1 MIKLKVQFS
10 NKHINIYVL
19 KNKTNILFIS
29 TKNYNLKQSLF
40 RTNNLSAILIISD
53 ILAKELKRS
62 GLNDQVL
69 FECTQFNGNIIKFQ
83 KDRKPVI
90 LKEKANTDYV
100 MVDGLGIGDV
110 SEIVLRDRRMMA
122 DDGMIVVIATIDA
135 KTGAIIGNPDLISR
149 GFL

>member
-53 ILAKELKRS
+53 NLAKELKRS

-69 FECTQFNGNIIKFQ
+69 FECTQFKGNIIKFIENLTNQ
-83 KDRKPVI
+83 
-90 LKEKANTDYV
+90 
-100 MVDGLGIGDV
+100 GIFV
-110 SEIVLRDRRMMA
+110 NVKI
-122 DDGMIVVIATIDA
+122 
-135 KTGAIIGNPDLISR
+135 KKN
-149 GFL
+149 